1 VNKLNSKFSKF
12 TSISLFFLLVLTL
25 SACGGGQQVATKSY
39 VAGNGT
45 VTFIEPDE
53 RKLGPVL
60 TGKTLDGGNY
70 QLPHGGIVVV
80 NVWAS
85 WCAPCRAE
93 APTLAALAEKYKGVV
108 FLGVLTRDSEVA
120 ARAFEKRFKIPY
132 PTLVDDSVLV
142 GFRDTLT
149 ANAIPTTII
158 IDKKG
163 LVAARVSGQVTYSS
177 LKSLIEKIHAE

>member
-1 VNKLNSKFSKF
+1 M
-12 TSISLFFLLVLTL
+12 TG
-25 SACGGGQQVATKSY
+25 CGGGQQVATKSY

-45 VTFIEPDE
+45 VTFIEKGS

-60 TGKTLDGGNY
+60 TGKTLSGENY
-70 QLPHGGIVVV
+70 QLPNGGIVVV

-93 APTLAALAEKYKGVV
+93 APTLAELADKYEGVV
-108 FLGVLTRDSEVA
+108 FLGVLTRDSEVS

-132 PTLVDDSVLV
+132 PTLIDDSVLV
-142 GFRDTLT
+142 GFKDSLT

-158 IDKKG
+158 MDKEGK
-163 LVAARVSGQVTYSS
+163 VAARISGQVTYSS
-177 LKSLIEKIHAE
+177 LRSLIEKIHAE

>member
-1 VNKLNSKFSKF
+1 MGW
-12 TSISLFFLLVLTL
+12 LLLAIILTGC
-25 SACGGGQQVATKSY
+25 SGGQQVATKSFI
-39 VAGNGT
+39 AGNGAI
-45 VTFIEPDE
+45 TFIEKED

-60 TGKTLDGGNY
+60 TGKTLSGENF
-70 QLPHGGIVVV
+70 QLPNGGIVVL

-93 APTLAALAEKYKGVV
+93 APALAALAQKYKGVV

-120 ARAFEKRFKIPY
+120 ARAFEKRFEIPY

-142 GFRDTLT
+142 GFRESLT

-158 IDKKG
+158 MDKDG
-163 LVAARVSGQVTYSS
+163 LVAARVSGQITYSS
-177 LKSLIEKIHAE
+177 LRSLIEKIHAE

>member
-1 VNKLNSKFSKF
+1 MKK
-12 TSISLFFLLVLTL
+12 IAAIALLAITL
-25 SACGGGQQVATKSY
+25 VGCGGGQQVATKSY

-45 VTFIEPDE
+45 VTFIDQND

-60 TGKTLDGGNY
+60 TGRTLDGANY
-70 QLPHGGIVVV
+70 QLPNGGIVVV

-120 ARAFEKRFKIPY
+120 ARAFEARFKIPY
-132 PTLVDDSVLV
+132 PTLVDDSVLL
-142 GFRDTLT
+142 GFRETLT
-149 ANAIPTTII
+149 ANAIPTTLIM
-158 IDKKG
+158 DKKG
-163 LVAARVSGQVTYSS
+163 RVAARISGQVTYSS
-177 LKSLIEKIHAE
+177 LRDLIEKIHAE